1 MTRNRGV
8 TLLELMIA
16 VSITVTAIGA
26 TMALVGYTGVL
37 ARHADIVS
45 ESSNSARLAGD
56 LIASVLRNSGMGGG
70 QGLYVAVGGTP
81 ILINPIHGA
90 DNLTLNYAGR
100 TVNSSDDLWLV
111 GPDKNAMRD
120 SCSSRGAYVSVIAAG
135 LGPLSVVPFP
145 GAPCA
150 NPFANGD
157 SLLVTN
163 MNKSALLTNI
173 AVNSPAPNQI
183 NYNESTIS
191 GFSNAPERGGFQVG
205 DMALRARVIHFYL
218 DLNPL
223 TNRLAL
229 WQASGTIGPDFLGRP
244 LNDIPATRA
253 VVQDFIEDFQVVYWV
268 DPTLSNDPSQYV
280 IQHGMPAAY
289 QAGVRSVTI
298 SVVATTAK
306 VLIDQNNQLTLSNAT
321 APKSVANHTVV
332 GTPDGFVRGIYTRRI
347 EIPNLMSSNI

>member
-1 MTRNRGV
+1 
-8 TLLELMIA
+8 MIA
-16 VSITVTAIGA
+16 VSITVTAIFA
-26 TMALVGYTGVL
+26 TMGLVGYTGVL
-37 ARHADIVS
+37 ARHADIVA
-45 ESSNSARLAGD
+45 ESNNSARMAGD
-56 LIASVLRNSGMGGG
+56 LIAAVLRNSGMGGG
-70 QGLYVAVGGTP
+70 QGLYLAVGGSP
-81 ILINPIHGA
+81 ILVNPIHGA

-100 TVNSSDDLWLV
+100 NVNSSDDLWLV

-120 SCSSRGAYVSVIAAG
+120 SCNARGAYVSVIAAG
-135 LGPLSVVPFP
+135 LGPLTVVPFP
-145 GAPCA
+145 SAPCT

-173 AVNSPAPNQI
+173 DLTSHGPNEI
-183 NYNESTIS
+183 GYNESAVS

-205 DMALRARVIHFYL
+205 DMAFRARLVHFYL
-218 DLNPL
+218 DINPL

-268 DPTLSNDPSQYV
+268 DPTLSNDPAQYV

-306 VLIDQNNQLTLSNAT
+306 KLIDQNNQVTLSPAT

-332 GTPDGFVRGIYTRRI
+332 ATPDGFMRGIYTRRI